1 MLLLTLSLCACGGGA
16 EQSIWQEQ
24 YDLGVRYLSQGNYEE
39 AVIAF
44 TAAIEIDPKQVD
56 AYIGLAQAYTAQG
69 DAQRAL
75 EVLAQSEEACGPSEA
90 LTQAVQELGGS
101 DEVPPEGGVENA
113 SPETPTVARTERMD
127 HEDGGYSILEYDGK
141 DQCIHET
148 VYDANGEVTSESA
161 VTWDGQGRIIQLHQL
176 FPAIQESITF
186 HFSYPQSGTTAA
198 VIFDWQE
205 DAYSGSVNLEYPMT
219 DPSNSLS
226 SSTVVIDVGIDGPVL
241 FELELKEVDSQGN
254 VVSRMQYDGQGNP
267 LPPES

>member
-1 MLLLTLSLCACGGGA
+1 MLLTLSLCACGGGI
-16 EQSIWQEQ
+16 EQSSWQEQ

-75 EVLAQSEEACGPSEA
+75 EVLAQAEEACGPSEA

-113 SPETPTVARTERMD
+113 SPETPAIARTERMEKD
-127 HEDGGYSILEYDGK
+127 DGGYSIFEYDGK

-148 VYDANGEVTSESA
+148 AYDANGEVTA
-161 VTWDGQGRIIQLHQL
+161 KITATWDDQGRIIQLHSLCL
-176 FPAIQESITF
+176 FVDSQISTTLQF
-186 HFSYPQSGTTAA
+186 HYPQSGSNAA
-198 VIFDWQE
+198 VTLDWQ
-205 DAYSGSVNLEYPMT
+205 DGVYSGSVSLEYPMT
-219 DPSNSLS
+219 DPSNYLS
-226 SSTVVIDVGIDGPVL
+226 SSTIGIDGPVL